1 MRSRAARSRPFTWL
15 FVLFIAI
22 AIGSTC
28 AEAATFQV
36 TVDTSAFSGT
46 PASLSW
52 DLTDGDLGASTT
64 IAIITG
70 FSTNGSFDAG
80 QATSDGGVSG
90 SLPGPVTITD
100 TDFFNSLLQPV
111 TLGTSLSFTLDMAT
125 ASSGQGVP
133 DALAF
138 FLLTADGL
146 ASLVASDLLG
156 DALLA
161 FEADGTPGGLLTVA
175 GETEPSVAVSATPT
189 AVIPAPAA
197 LLLLAAALLL
207 LPARLFARR

>member
-1 MRSRAARSRPFTWL
+1 MRSRAARSRLFTWP
-15 FVLFIAI
+15 FVLLSAL
-22 AIGSTC
+22 ALGPTC

-46 PASLSW
+46 AASLSW
-52 DLTDGDLGASTT
+52 DLTDGDPGASTT
-64 IAIITG
+64 ALITG

-80 QATSDGGVSG
+80 QATSIGGVLG
-90 SLPGPVTITD
+90 SLPGPATIAD

-111 TLGTSLSFTLDMAT
+111 TLGTSLSFTLDMTT

-133 DALAF
+133 DTLAF

-161 FEADGTPGGLLTVA
+161 SRPTARRAAFWRSPARPSPGGGLRHTNRGHPGA
-175 GETEPSVAVSATPT
+175 GRPPPAGRGA
-189 AVIPAPAA
+189 PAPAR
-197 LLLLAAALLL
+197 
-207 LPARLFARR
+207 RLFARR